1 MMKTLKIF
9 AAVAIVLSMVACNS
23 NKPAGKTSGTDS
35 TGVAQSQDPKAL
47 LPSKAEVDSVSY
59 LMGINLG
66 SMIKSYNLGKL
77 NYSQIKKGME
87 DFAKAKG
94 NQNDT
99 NFVKQFKVNPEDM
112 NRIMQSFIEKR
123 SAYTGAVNKK
133 KEAEFLAAN
142 KTKAGVKVT
151 PSGIQY
157 IIKEAGNEVKPG
169 PRDTVFVHYK
179 LSTADGNVI
188 QEIPATNPSVMLF
201 NDRVVKGWAEG
212 ISLIGVGGKETLYI
226 PSELGYGEQGN
237 QGIEPNSTLVFDVQ
251 LDSVKAFVEKPAV
264 EQPVMPN
271 TPPVRK

>member
-1 MMKTLKIF
+1 MKTLKIF

-157 IIKEAGNEVKPG
+157 IIKEAGNEVSQVQGTLCLFTINFLQPTETSSRKSL
-169 PRDTVFVHYK
+169 RQIL
-179 LSTADGNVI
+179 LSC
-188 QEIPATNPSVMLF
+188 F
-201 NDRVVKGWAEG
+201 
-212 ISLIGVGGKETLYI
+212 
-226 PSELGYGEQGN
+226 
-237 QGIEPNSTLVFDVQ
+237 STT
-251 LDSVKAFVEKPAV
+251 E
-264 EQPVMPN
+264 
-271 TPPVRK
+271 